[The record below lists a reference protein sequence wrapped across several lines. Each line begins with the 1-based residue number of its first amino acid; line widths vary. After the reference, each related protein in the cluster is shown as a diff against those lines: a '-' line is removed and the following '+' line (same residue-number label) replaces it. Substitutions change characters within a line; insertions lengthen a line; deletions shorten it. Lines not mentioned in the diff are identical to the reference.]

1 MKNTETK
8 QYHSTIGLLAAGHG
22 QNRLVRFESTI
33 SGDKVT
39 VVAVSG
45 HNLEKIRQ
53 SPVVVL
59 SKAQFDGRDVDPC
72 DDVVEFRWFADLCG
86 WELSC
91 GNED

>member
-8 QYHSTIGLLAAGHG
+8 SYSSTIGLMAAGHDR
-22 QNRLVRFESTI
+22 NCLVRFSSTI
-33 SGDKVT
+33 SGDQVT

-45 HNLEKIRQ
+45 HTLEPIEE
-53 SPVVVL
+53 SPVVVI
-59 SKAQFDGRDVDPC
+59 SREKFYDRDIDEC